1 MTHSIKNGEVAVASL
16 TISMPSNLEG
26 SSSNPPPR
34 NSRGNATSPSR
45 SPSVSLV
52 DEKDE
57 EIARWK
63 RAYHDALAEKTN
75 KNDAEKKNP

>member
-1 MTHSIKNGEVAVASL
+1 MERQVSL
-16 TISMPSNLEG
+16 IHHTMPPSDHEH
-26 SSSNPPPR
+26 SSSNPPHGPFR
-34 NSRGNATSPSR
+34 LPSR
-45 SPSVSLV
+45 SLD

-75 KNDAEKKNP
+75 KDDAEKKNP

>member
-1 MTHSIKNGEVAVASL
+1 
-16 TISMPSNLEG
+16 
-26 SSSNPPPR
+26 
-34 NSRGNATSPSR
+34 
-45 SPSVSLV
+45 V

>member
-1 MTHSIKNGEVAVASL
+1 MP
-16 TISMPSNLEG
+16 PSNREG
-26 SSSNPPPR
+26 SSSNPPPCI
-34 NSRGNATSPSR
+34 STR